1 MATISPPEKLAP
13 RHIVKGNDLSTWDL
27 AWCVLIHS
35 SVHPH
40 YNDLPSRRQ
49 NVTPWDKGD
58 VQPSLKEAV
67 ESSGIEFPREG
78 RAFVPGCGSV
88 GFPPRLSSFNV
99 TFDSVRVTMCSTLR
113 LCLGTTRSDSMGRKQ
128 RLTLRTSKL
137 LGT

>member
-1 MATISPPEKLAP
+1 MATTSPPNKLTP
-13 RHIVKGNDLSTWDL
+13 RHIVKDNDLSTWDL
-27 AWCVLIHS
+27 AWWVSIHS
-35 SVHPH
+35 SVHSH

-88 GFPPRLSSFNV
+88 GFPPPSFMIQRDV
-99 TFDSVRVTMCSTLR
+99 WLCQGYDVFYFASALGYDS
-113 LCLGTTRSDSMGRKQ
+113 LGLDGAQTAVDVANK
-128 RLTLRTSKL
+128 
-137 LGT
+137 